1 VRGALAASIVLLLFA
16 CSGGSQYDPAPQKWL
31 GNAVAVQ
38 TRPAPVEAGMNE
50 FIIIATQPRGLPVA
64 DLRVMIR
71 LSDDE
76 PWRQAIEDGETGVF
90 RRALALRE
98 GERVLQVQLITGSDT
113 GVLRFLLP
121 QPGG

>member
-1 VRGALAASIVLLLFA
+1 MRSALAATAALLLFA
-16 CSGGSQYDPAPQKWL
+16 CTGGSQYDPAPQKWL
-31 GNAVAVQ
+31 GNAVVVQ

-76 PWRQAIEDGETGVF
+76 PWRQAIEDGATGVF

-98 GERVLQVQLITGSDT
+98 GERVLQVQLRKGSDT

-121 QPGG
+121 QPEG

>member
-1 VRGALAASIVLLLFA
+1 MRGVLVAVAALLLAA
-16 CSGGSQYDPAPQKWL
+16 CSGGSQYDPTPQKWL
-31 GNAVAVQ
+31 GNAIAVQ

-50 FIIIATQPRGLPVA
+50 FIIIATQPRGLPVE

-76 PWRQAIEDGETGVF
+76 PWRQAIEDGATGVF

-98 GERVLQVQLITGSDT
+98 GERVLQVQLRSGSDT

-121 QPGG
+121 QKQD

>member
-1 VRGALAASIVLLLFA
+1 MRGALVASIALLLFA
-16 CSGGSQYDPAPQKWL
+16 CTGGSQYDPAPQKWL
-31 GNAVAVQ
+31 ANAVAVQ

-50 FIIIATQPRGLPVA
+50 FIIIATQPRGLPVE

-76 PWRQAIEDGETGVF
+76 PWRQAIQDGETGVF

-98 GERVLQVQLITGSDT
+98 GERVLQVQLRTASDT

-121 QPGG
+121 QPQG

>member
-1 VRGALAASIVLLLFA
+1 
-16 CSGGSQYDPAPQKWL
+16 
-31 GNAVAVQ
+31 
-38 TRPAPVEAGMNE
+38 MNE
-50 FIIIATQPRGLPVA
+50 FIIIATQPRGLPVE

-76 PWRQAIEDGETGVF
+76 PWRQAIQDGETGVF

-98 GERVLQVQLITGSDT
+98 GERVLQVQLRTASDT

-121 QPGG
+121 QPQG

>member
-1 VRGALAASIVLLLFA
+1 
-16 CSGGSQYDPAPQKWL
+16 
-31 GNAVAVQ
+31 
-38 TRPAPVEAGMNE
+38 MNE
-50 FIIIATQPRGLPVA
+50 FIILATQPRGLPVE

-76 PWRQAIEDGETGVF
+76 PWRQAIQDGETGVF

-98 GERVLQVQLITGSDT
+98 GERVLQVQLRTASDT

-121 QPGG
+121 QPQG

>member
-1 VRGALAASIVLLLFA
+1 VRSALAASIALLLFA
-16 CSGGSQYDPAPQKWL
+16 CTGGSQYDPVPQKWL

-50 FIIIATQPRGLPVA
+50 FIIIATQPRGLPVGE
-64 DLRVMIR
+64 LRVMIR

-98 GERVLQVQLITGSDT
+98 GERVLQVQLRKGSDT

-121 QPGG
+121 QPEG